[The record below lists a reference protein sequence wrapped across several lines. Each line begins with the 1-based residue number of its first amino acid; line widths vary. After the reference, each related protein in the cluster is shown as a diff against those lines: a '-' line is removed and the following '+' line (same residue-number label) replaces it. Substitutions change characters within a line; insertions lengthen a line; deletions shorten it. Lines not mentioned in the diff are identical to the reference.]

1 MENHVRPVL
10 GKKKL
15 AQVSVT
21 HLEDLVSGMKD
32 KGYSPST
39 IRYTHSIL
47 CGAFR
52 QAVKERLIAFNPARE
67 VDLPK
72 RTRKKPKVFT
82 PEQARAFL
90 RSCDAHKHGLIFEV
104 ALLSGMRPEE
114 YLALQ
119 WPDIKFEEE
128 KVVIV
133 WREKSTDQKQK
144 TQYWKLGLAHYAY

>member
-1 MENHVRPVL
+1 M